1 MAILSALLLPALVVF
16 GEPARLD
23 WFNLK
28 SLVAIPT
35 LAFAL
40 KTRSLGGTI
49 ILGMAGLIRDKPGE
63 WVEDG
68 TRKIEEHSRILLH
81 HVNQMLDL
89 ARLESSESPL
99 LHDRVDLE
107 DLVHA

>member
-1 MAILSALLLPALVVF
+1 MNPELVVIILGMSAVSFVPRFVPLFFLSGKSLPAWFREWLDLIPVAILSALLLPALVVS
-16 GEPARLD
+16 GEPARVD

-49 ILGMAGLIRDKPGE
+49 ILGMALYWGAGVFLG
-63 WVEDG
+63 
-68 TRKIEEHSRILLH
+68 
-81 HVNQMLDL
+81 
-89 ARLESSESPL
+89 
-99 LHDRVDLE
+99 
-107 DLVHA
+107 